1 MNVIK
6 KEQQQTT
13 IVKNVLQV
21 IILFITKKVNV
32 FFHVKLQMILIMIKI
47 KIHLKNVIL
56 LAEHVMEKEQ
66 LKTIIVK
73 IVKKLMEY
81 IHIISLKQNII
92 NVSQKVKNQ
101 KIHI

>member
-21 IILFITKKVNV
+21 IILFIIKKVNV

-47 KIHLKNVIL
+47 KIHLKNVII

-81 IHIISLKQNII
+81 IHIISLNQNII